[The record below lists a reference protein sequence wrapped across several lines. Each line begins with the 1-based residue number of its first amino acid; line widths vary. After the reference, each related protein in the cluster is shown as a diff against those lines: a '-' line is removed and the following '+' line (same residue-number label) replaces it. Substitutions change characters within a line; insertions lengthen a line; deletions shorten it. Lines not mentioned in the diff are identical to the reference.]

1 VDAPTALAAAR
12 AHATTL
18 RATWAPPR
26 AVGGPVESQTLLV
39 STAPLT
45 LPSAALAAPDV
56 AQLALPGDA
65 AAAEVALPAG
75 FDASEVFVQV
85 VARGCAGSQ
94 SAAADVVVVD
104 TSARR

>member
-1 VDAPTALAAAR
+1 MLIASRIGASTEAWLSRAPMRGLVWWCHQGSVLSAAAIE
-12 AHATTL
+12 
-18 RATWAPPR
+18 
-26 AVGGPVESQTLLV
+26 ES
-39 STAPLT
+39 
-45 LPSAALAAPDV
+45 
-56 AQLALPGDA
+56 DA